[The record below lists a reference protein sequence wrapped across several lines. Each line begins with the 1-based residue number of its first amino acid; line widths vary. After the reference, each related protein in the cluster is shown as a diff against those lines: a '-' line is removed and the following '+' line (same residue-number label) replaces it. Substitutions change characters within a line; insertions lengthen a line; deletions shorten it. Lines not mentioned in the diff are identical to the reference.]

1 MICAANVICHIP
13 NIKDVFLSVSK
24 LLSKNGVFVFE
35 EPYLGSVIEKTSY
48 DQIYDE
54 HIFLFSALSVSKMAE
69 KFDLRLIDAI
79 PQKTHGGSMRY
90 VVSNKKNIRKVSRR
104 LKLILKNE
112 KRQNLHNIK
121 SCEKFKK
128 IA

>member
-1 MICAANVICHIP
+1 MLQNVICHIP
-13 NIKDVFLSVSK
+13 NIKDVFLSISK

-112 KRQNLHNIK
+112 KKQNLHNIK

>member
-104 LKLILKNE
+104 LKVILKNE
-112 KRQNLHNIK
+112 KK
-121 SCEKFKK
+121 AKF
-128 IA
+128 A